1 MTKEYK
7 IKGMACAHCKANVE
21 KSLSRVDGVEEV
33 IVDLAK
39 GTATV
44 SGNASDASII
54 DAIKVAGYEYV
65 P

>member
-1 MTKEYK
+1 
-7 IKGMACAHCKANVE
+7 MACAHCKANVE